1 MIEVT
6 TREKIFI
13 DFIKENQNYFYR
25 IAFFHVKDEDV
36 AMDIVQEAIVK
47 AFQKRYT
54 LRKIDFMKT
63 WFYRILLNECNLYFR
78 KNKKILFI
86 PDYEFYENKLS
97 IKDQTDQNDLYDAI
111 DGLNPK
117 LKTIVILY
125 FFEGMKLEE
134 ISKITHT
141 NLSTVKSRL
150 YKALDILKIKMEAI

>member
-1 MIEVT
+1 M
-6 TREKIFI
+6 
-13 DFIKENQNYFYR
+13 
-25 IAFFHVKDEDV
+25 
-36 AMDIVQEAIVK
+36 
-47 AFQKRYT
+47 
-54 LRKIDFMKT
+54 
-63 WFYRILLNECNLYFR
+63 
-78 KNKKILFI
+78 
-86 PDYEFYENKLS
+86 
-97 IKDQTDQNDLYDAI
+97 YDAI